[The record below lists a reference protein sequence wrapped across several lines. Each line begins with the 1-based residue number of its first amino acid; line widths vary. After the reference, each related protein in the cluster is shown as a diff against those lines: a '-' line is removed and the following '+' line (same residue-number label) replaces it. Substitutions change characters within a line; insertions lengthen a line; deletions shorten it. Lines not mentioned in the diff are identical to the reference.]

1 MSTTVPT
8 VKDEELEQL
17 VEGLLD
23 YKVGRYQKF
32 DDACGGEMEGFRLN
46 IVLFGMTGSGKS
58 ALINTIFECLEMDIR
73 PAVTQTTGREGTKI
87 LESCDLLPNNVT
99 VYDTRGFSDFG
110 KTEEGRNVSVLTQF
124 YFAQYSTCL
133 LVQRIE
139 SPEARCSHNFVPLR
153 SQRIDKPK
161 FRRTIVF
168 KVSFDSVQNVP
179 R

>member
-1 MSTTVPT
+1 
-8 VKDEELEQL
+8 
-17 VEGLLD
+17 
-23 YKVGRYQKF
+23 
-32 DDACGGEMEGFRLN
+32 
-46 IVLFGMTGSGKS
+46 
-58 ALINTIFECLEMDIR
+58 MDIR

-124 YFAQYSTCL
+124 YFAQYNTCL

-139 SPEARCSHNFVPLR
+139 SPEARCNRNFVPLS

-161 FRRTIVF
+161 FRRNIVF
-168 KVSFDSVQNVP
+168 MVSFDSVQNVP

>member
-1 MSTTVPT
+1 MATTVPT

-17 VEGLLD
+17 VETLLD

-32 DDACGGEMEGFRLN
+32 DDARGGEMEGFRLN

-99 VYDTRGFSDFG
+99 VYDTRGFPI
-110 KTEEGRNVSVLTQF
+110 L
-124 YFAQYSTCL
+124 
-133 LVQRIE
+133 
-139 SPEARCSHNFVPLR
+139 AR
-153 SQRIDKPK
+153 
-161 FRRTIVF
+161 RR
-168 KVSFDSVQNVP
+168 KVETFQC
-179 R
+179 

>member
-1 MSTTVPT
+1 MATTVPT

-17 VEGLLD
+17 VERLLD

-32 DDACGGEMEGFRLN
+32 DDARGGEMEGFRLN

-110 KTEEGRNVSVLTQF
+110 KTEEGRNFSVLT
-124 YFAQYSTCL
+124 
-133 LVQRIE
+133 
-139 SPEARCSHNFVPLR
+139 
-153 SQRIDKPK
+153 
-161 FRRTIVF
+161 
-168 KVSFDSVQNVP
+168 
-179 R
+179 